1 MCGVTFITLATYI
14 EYSTLICMSSG
25 ISILAI
31 HIKKKYGRNNF
42 SISHRPDHSIAKTP
56 FTHFTSQVDDFLFSQ
71 HAAELT

>member
-1 MCGVTFITLATYI
+1 
-14 EYSTLICMSSG
+14 MSSG
-25 ISILAI
+25 ISILAN

-42 SISHRPDHSIAKTP
+42 SISHRRDHRHSIAKTP